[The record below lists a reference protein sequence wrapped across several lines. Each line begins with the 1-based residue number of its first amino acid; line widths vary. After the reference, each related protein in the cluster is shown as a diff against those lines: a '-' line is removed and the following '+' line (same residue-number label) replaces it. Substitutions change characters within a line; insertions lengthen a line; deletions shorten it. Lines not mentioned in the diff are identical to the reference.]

1 MDLVENRQDIGFKRE
16 EEFTLGWGEVA
27 SLVYHDIFD
36 YPLSLGEL
44 IKWRTG
50 DKLIIDNEKLTI
62 NYKNGFYFF
71 KGKEGIVL
79 KRLLRERISARKF
92 EIARKAGRILGL
104 IPTIKMVAVT
114 GALAMGNAGE
124 DSDIDLLIVT
134 KKGTLWTTR
143 LITLLL
149 LDLIRFPRR
158 KFGDRNQKDKL
169 CLNIWLDES
178 DLKWSKKDRNVY
190 TSHEIAQVV
199 PLADKEKTYE
209 RFIYLNKWI
218 KDFWPNAIKTVAI
231 FSKPITSHPARRSYA
246 SSVAGGQ
253 SPITILE
260 PLARELQFIYMRKK
274 ITREVVTK
282 TRALFHPHDWGKV
295 VLSRL
300 AS

>member
-1 MDLVENRQDIGFKRE
+1 MDLVENRQDIGLKRA

-44 IKWRTG
+44 IKWRAG

-62 NYKNGFYFF
+62 SYKNGFYFF

-79 KRLLRERISARKF
+79 KRLLRERISARKL

-149 LDLIRFPRR
+149 LDVIRFPRR

-178 DLKWSKKDRNVY
+178 DLKWPKKDRNVY

-218 KDFWPNAIKTVAI
+218 KDFWPN
-231 FSKPITSHPARRSYA
+231 HPARRNYS

-253 SPITILE
+253 SLITILE